1 MPMDQVK
8 AEQLEAFIRSW
19 AEFSDSNP
27 QIVLG
32 DWLHT
37 FSIMMGLAMRLSDM
51 DDTALD
57 DACYRIKKMV
67 RSSFENSRDHIKPSS
82 LQ

>member
-1 MPMDQVK
+1 MPMDPRK
-8 AEQLEAFIRSW
+8 SEQLEGFIRSW
-19 AEFSDSNP
+19 AEFSDNNP

-51 DDTALD
+51 EEDQIDH
-57 DACYRIKKMV
+57 ACERIEKMV
-67 RSSFENSRDHIKPSS
+67 RSAYANSRDHIQAST

>member
-1 MPMDQVK
+1 MPIDPVK
-8 AEQLEAFIRSW
+8 AEQLEGFIRRW
-19 AEFSDSNP
+19 AEFSDNNP

-51 DDTALD
+51 NEEALD
-57 DACYRIKKMV
+57 DACYRIEKMV
-67 RSSFENSRDHIKPSS
+67 RSSFDNSRDHIKPSS